1 MNFDY
6 TDEQKMIR
14 ETVRDFAE
22 TEVKPLA
29 ADIDESDQFPR
40 KLYGRMAELGLLA
53 MTLPSEYGG
62 SDADTVSW
70 SIVEEELARASAAV
84 ADAQLVTKLMSH
96 SLLRH
101 GSDQQKDKYIE
112 RLGNGEI
119 ICATALTEPDAG
131 SDLKSVKTTA
141 ELHGNEYII
150 NGTKRFITFGAIVDM
165 AIVLATTNGAMGTK
179 GMISIIVEK
188 DAPGFIRGKKEHLM
202 GVRGLE
208 TGELIF
214 DNCRVPKENLLGE
227 VGQGLK
233 IALSSLDYGRIGIG
247 SQAVGLCQ
255 AAIEE
260 SIRYAKQRVAF
271 GQSIGNFQAIQFMI
285 ADMSCNIEAARLL
298 LRKAAFMCD
307 QGKSFSR
314 EAAEA
319 KLFASDLAVKIAAD
333 ALQIHGAYGY
343 SKEYPIERI
352 YRDAKV
358 YQIWEGTSQIQ
369 RMVIGRELLK

>member
-6 TDEQKMIR
+6 TEEQMMIR

-22 TEVKPLA
+22 NEVRPVA
-29 ADIDESDQFPR
+29 AAIDETDQFPTKIYR
-40 KLYGRMAELGLLA
+40 RMAELGLLA
-53 MTLPSEYGG
+53 MTLPPEYGG
-62 SDADTVSW
+62 SGADTVSW
-70 SIVEEELARASAAV
+70 SIVEEELAKASAAM

-96 SLLRH
+96 TILRY
-101 GSDQQKDKYIE
+101 GSEKQKKKYIE
-112 RLGNGEI
+112 RLGKGEI
-119 ICATALTEPDAG
+119 TCATALTEPHSG
-131 SDLKSVKTTA
+131 SDLKSVRTTA
-141 ELHGNEYII
+141 QLHGDEYVI
-150 NGTKRFITFGAIVDM
+150 NGSKSFITFATMVDM
-165 AIVLATTNGAMGTK
+165 AIVLATTDRKLGTK

-188 DAPGFIRGKKEHLM
+188 DAPGFMRGKKEHLM

-214 DNCRVPKENLLGE
+214 NNCRVPKENLIGE

-233 IALSSLDYGRIGIG
+233 IALGSLDYGRIGIG
-247 SQAVGLCQ
+247 SQALGLCQ
-255 AAIEE
+255 AAMEE
-260 SIRYAKQRVAF
+260 AIRYAKQRMAF
-271 GQSIGNFQAIQFMI
+271 GQVIGNFQAIQFMV
-285 ADMSCNIEAARLL
+285 ADMSCNTEAARLL
-298 LRKAAFMCD
+298 LRKAAFLSD

-319 KLFASDLAVKIAAD
+319 KLFTSDLAVKIATD

>member
-6 TDEQKMIR
+6 TEEQMMIR

-22 TEVKPLA
+22 NEVKPVA
-29 ADIDESDQFPR
+29 AAIDETDQFPTQIYR
-40 KLYGRMAELGLLA
+40 RMAELGLLA

-62 SDADTVSW
+62 SGADTVSW

-96 SLLRH
+96 SLLRY
-101 GSDQQKDKYIE
+101 GSEQQKKKYIE
-112 RLGNGEI
+112 RLGKGEI
-119 ICATALTEPDAG
+119 TCATALTEPHAG
-131 SDLKSVKTTA
+131 SDLKSVKTIA
-141 ELHGNEYII
+141 QLQGDEYVI
-150 NGTKRFITFGAIVDM
+150 NGSKSFITFATMVDM
-165 AIVLATTNGAMGTK
+165 AIVLATTDRKLGTK
-179 GMISIIVEK
+179 GTISIIVEK
-188 DAPGFIRGKKEHLM
+188 NAPGFMRGKKERLM

-208 TGELIF
+208 TGELVF

-233 IALSSLDYGRIGIG
+233 IALGSLDYGRIGIG
-247 SQAVGLCQ
+247 SQALGLCQ
-255 AAIEE
+255 AAMEE
-260 SIRYAKQRVAF
+260 AIRYAKQRMAF
-271 GQSIGNFQAIQFMI
+271 GQVIGNFQAIQFMV
-285 ADMSCNIEAARLL
+285 ADMSCNTEAARLL
-298 LRKAAFMCD
+298 LRKAAFLSD

-319 KLFASDLAVKIAAD
+319 KLFTSDLAVKIATD